1 MLLANVLI
9 LVIGPF
15 VLYSI
20 DVELYRLLAPYIG
33 RLFTTIAQAI
43 FSIATVLTWIY
54 FWRKAFMMLFE
65 ILLRQKSKATTH
77 S

>member
-1 MLLANVLI
+1 MLLVNILI

-20 DVELYRLLAPYIG
+20 DVELYRLLVPYIG

-43 FSIATVLTWIY
+43 FSIAAVLAWIY
-54 FWRKAFMMLFE
+54 FWRKSFIMLFE
-65 ILLRQKSKATTH
+65 TLLRQKSKATIH